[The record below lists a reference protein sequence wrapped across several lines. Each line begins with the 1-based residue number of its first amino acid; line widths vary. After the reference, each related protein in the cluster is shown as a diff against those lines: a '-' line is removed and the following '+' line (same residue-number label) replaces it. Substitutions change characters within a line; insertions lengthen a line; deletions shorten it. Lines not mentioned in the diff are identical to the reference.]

1 MELRVLRYFLAVARE
16 QSISGAAEML
26 HISQPTLSRQLM
38 DMEHALGK
46 QLFIRGN
53 RHITLTEEGI
63 FLRKR
68 AEEIVD
74 LVDKTE
80 TEIRSSD
87 EFISGDIYI
96 GAAETDNMRLLLRVA
111 HKLQQDYPDI
121 HYHFFSGNAQDV
133 TEKLDQGLLDFGLL
147 IDYNNLSKYESLL
160 LPSADSWCVLMRND
174 SPLAAKEQIM
184 PADLWDK
191 PLICSQQIFWE
202 KQDLKDWIKKDIE
215 ELKAERN
222 KLENALIK
230 KAYELKVINH
240 ISSEE
245 TTNNEIIRNVLLTK
259 IISMENI
266 NLLLEDNNEVL
277 EIKLYDA
284 DIYEKSIVIP
294 VFNKK
299 AIATKFNKTIRLFI

>member
-1 MELRVLRYFLAVARE
+1 MIRYYNY
-16 QSISGAAEML
+16 M
-26 HISQPTLSRQLM
+26 
-38 DMEHALGK
+38 
-46 QLFIRGN
+46 
-53 RHITLTEEGI
+53 
-63 FLRKR
+63 
-68 AEEIVD
+68 
-74 LVDKTE
+74 
-80 TEIRSSD
+80 
-87 EFISGDIYI
+87 Y
-96 GAAETDNMRLLLRVA
+96 
-111 HKLQQDYPDI
+111 
-121 HYHFFSGNAQDV
+121 V
-133 TEKLDQGLLDFGLL
+133 TG
-147 IDYNNLSKYESLL
+147 
-160 LPSADSWCVLMRND
+160 
-174 SPLAAKEQIM
+174 KEQI
-184 PADLWDK
+184 
-191 PLICSQQIFWE
+191 
-202 KQDLKDWIKKDIE
+202 KDIE

>member
-53 RHITLTEEGI
+53 RHITLTEEGM

-96 GAAETDNMRLLLRVA
+96 GA
-111 HKLQQDYPDI
+111 P
-121 HYHFFSGNAQDV
+121 
-133 TEKLDQGLLDFGLL
+133 
-147 IDYNNLSKYESLL
+147 
-160 LPSADSWCVLMRND
+160 
-174 SPLAAKEQIM
+174 
-184 PADLWDK
+184 
-191 PLICSQQIFWE
+191 
-202 KQDLKDWIKKDIE
+202 
-215 ELKAERN
+215 
-222 KLENALIK
+222 
-230 KAYELKVINH
+230 
-240 ISSEE
+240 
-245 TTNNEIIRNVLLTK
+245 
-259 IISMENI
+259 
-266 NLLLEDNNEVL
+266 
-277 EIKLYDA
+277 
-284 DIYEKSIVIP
+284 
-294 VFNKK
+294 
-299 AIATKFNKTIRLFI
+299 